1 MTKQEAINK
10 ITATLQRLDDE
21 RLQAVAEMIQS
32 IDDTSST
39 RPLTDRE
46 LSLLAR
52 SREDFQQG
60 RTLTSA
66 EARASID
73 DDLARLGVPRPG
85 A

>member
-1 MTKQEAINK
+1 VTKQETIDQ
-10 ITATLQRLDDE
+10 ITAKLQRLDDE
-21 RLQAVAEMIQS
+21 RLQVVAEMIQS
-32 IDDTSST
+32 IDDSSQA

-46 LSLLAR
+46 LSLLAQ
-52 SREDFQQG
+52 SREDFLQG

-73 DDLARLGVPRPG
+73 DELARLGVPRSG